1 MDDYAGGIFLIQN
14 KYYEIY
20 LRLKQ
25 KITEGIYK
33 KAELLPSE
41 NTLAKEYDVSRETIR
56 KALDYLS
63 QDGLIQK
70 KQGKGSIVLDAQLFN
85 FPISGLTS
93 FKELADAQQMDA
105 QTILLSNQ
113 RVTVDGQLQKKVP
126 WSLGS
131 DLILTE
137 RIRKID
143 EQKVIFD
150 TDYLDPKITG
160 DIPKERLEDSLYD
173 YLENDLQL
181 PIAFANKEISVES
194 VTDKDR
200 ANLDLRDE
208 DNHLVVIRSAV
219 YLEDARNF
227 QFSESRHRV
236 DRFRFIDFSRRKHT
250 LSEHDGFR

>member
-1 MDDYAGGIFLIQN
+1 MIQN

-25 KITEGIYK
+25 KIMDGVYEE
-33 KAELLPSE
+33 AELLPSE
-41 NTLAKEYDVSRETIR
+41 NKLAKEYEVSRETIR

-70 KQGKGSIVLDAQLFN
+70 KQGKGSIVLDPQLFN

-93 FKELADAQQMDA
+93 FKELSEAQQMNA
-105 QTILLSNQ
+105 QTLLLSNQ
-113 RVTVDGQLQKKVP
+113 QVTVDEKLQKKVP
-126 WSLGS
+126 WPIGS
-131 DLILTE
+131 DLIVTE

-143 EQKVIFD
+143 NQRVIFD

-160 DIPKERLEDSLYD
+160 EIPKERLEDSLYD
-173 YLENDLQL
+173 YLENDLHL
-181 PIAFANKEISVES
+181 PIAFANKEISVEN
-194 VTDKDR
+194 VTEKDR
-200 ANLDLRDE
+200 THLDLRDE
-208 DNHLVVIRSAV
+208 DNHLVIIRSAV

-250 LSEHDGFR
+250 LNEHDVFR